1 MIEQPNI
8 VNFHG
13 KWIPM
18 SSLFIDAEEG
28 STYKKSTV
36 ITMREQYGG
45 GFDATEKDIVLT
57 FRGEARIRE
66 HPDEHPVKLNL
77 ETLLLWWNKV
87 HSFSLQMRS
96 KPTYSGAKR
105 FTELILKRYMM
116 PLGKVTPNIQFL
128 ESHFGKAKDMIMT
141 ERPTV
146 LMDYPVFLSAPPAYQ
161 TLHNSQNA
169 ISGHDWGEMM
179 INLGRTKLDVTV
191 GVEDAR
197 FRPQI
202 GIVIDKQTRSFGIK
216 WQEILD
222 LDVRQPAGQVDINY
236 LSGSAGLVGPRLP
249 ATSGQSIPIFGFPL
263 DGGVIIDGLL
273 TINGYFSEFTV
284 DSEEPE
290 AGFVNVSFPKA
301 TKYIDYLEYLE
312 EIWAGPIKGKK
323 IAGSF
328 NLKNERWHGLI
339 EFSQKPIKNSWRG
352 PVQFSKKDK
361 EDWFLSDQHLLLK
374 P

>member
-1 MIEQPNI
+1 MIEQPHI
-8 VNFHG
+8 INFRSKRVSG
-13 KWIPM
+13 SVWGTDV
-18 SSLFIDAEEG
+18 IDENFET
-28 STYKKSTV
+28 SERDY
-36 ITMREQYGG
+36 
-45 GFDATEKDIVLT
+45 VLT
-57 FRGEARIRE
+57 FRGEVLARRHE

-96 KPTYSGAKR
+96 KPLFSGGER

-116 PLGKVTPNIQFL
+116 PLGEVTPNIQFL

-141 ERPTV
+141 EFPTV

-161 TLHNSQNA
+161 TLHVSPSA

-216 WQEILD
+216 WKEILD
-222 LDVRQPAGQVDINY
+222 LDARQPAGQVDINY
-236 LSGSAGLVGPRLP
+236 LSGSAGLVSPRLP

-263 DGGVIIDGLL
+263 STGGSIIDGLL

-284 DSEEPE
+284 DSETPE
-290 AGFVNVSFPKA
+290 AGFVKVSFPKA

-339 EFSQKPIKNSWRG
+339 EFSQKPIKNSWSG

-361 EDWFLSDQHLLLK
+361 EDWFLSDQHLTLT